1 MCPLLIICCLSSS
14 DFTDCLR
21 KRVCCWLKNARRVIT
36 IAWLISLV
44 GILRVIRL
52 LHDLSSPA
60 VSLFVGPMLNN
71 ARVASCLL
79 IFFLEFFLQ
88 LVFHIIKRYSFLLL
102 SSLLASP
109 RTNSRM
115 EAQGNASFDNS
126 FHCSCCNNVQHYQ
139 LIGTNYTISSHQYLS
154 LSLPSSATPAAFAA
168 MWTCLVLIVLSIMGT
183 VIMRKVRRLTACCV
197 IMPACRIVSFD
208 RMKGTTFST
217 F

>member
-1 MCPLLIICCLSSS
+1 MNNSRQMCPLLIICCLSSS

-44 GILRVIRL
+44 GILSVIRL
-52 LHDLSSPA
+52 LHDLSSSAISLSGVP
-60 VSLFVGPMLNN
+60 VSNH

-109 RTNSRM
+109 RINSRT
-115 EAQGNASFDNS
+115 EAPGIASFDNG

-139 LIGTNYTISSHQYLS
+139 LIGIKYPI
-154 LSLPSSATPAAFAA
+154 
-168 MWTCLVLIVLSIMGT
+168 
-183 VIMRKVRRLTACCV
+183 
-197 IMPACRIVSFD
+197 
-208 RMKGTTFST
+208 
-217 F
+217 